1 MRSDR
6 ALALVFANTGDALL
20 TELTAFRSMAS
31 VPFGGRYRV
40 IDFHLSNLVNAG
52 IDKIGIIPRSNYR
65 SLMDHIGSGKP
76 WDLDRKQGGLCF
88 LPPFIIG
95 SDSGVYKGHIDAI
108 RNICTFLE
116 RSHEEYVIL
125 CDADTVLNIDLDKM
139 LKTHIKS
146 GADVTVAYKHGL
158 MPDYPAGHIVLKLSK
173 DGSAKEVLVSTKTG
187 CECDYGLGIYIFR
200 RKELLE
206 LSLKAAER
214 GYSSIS
220 RGILQQ
226 NAETLRIF
234 GYEITGFACAIDGM
248 RAYTGANMALLK
260 PEIFH
265 ELFNS
270 ERPIY
275 TKTRDDMPTRY
286 GLFSDVKNSIVG
298 DGCVIEGTV
307 ENCILF
313 RGVHVGKNTVLKDSI
328 IMQDA
333 EIGDNCE
340 IQYVTADKDVR
351 LQSGTKLRGSE
362 GCHFVIKK
370 GGII

>member
-20 TELTAFRSMAS
+20 AELTAFRSMAS

-40 IDFHLSNLVNAG
+40 VDFHLSNLVNAG
-52 IDKIGIIPRSNYR
+52 IDKIGIIPRANYR

-95 SDSGVYKGHIDAI
+95 SNSGVYKGHIDAI
-108 RNICTFLE
+108 RNISTFLE
-116 RSHEEYVIL
+116 KSHEEYVIL
-125 CDADTVLNIDLDKM
+125 CDADTVLNIDIDKM
-139 LKTHIKS
+139 LKAHIKS
-146 GADVTVAYKHGL
+146 GADVTVAYKHGK
-158 MPDYPAGHIVLKLSK
+158 MPDYPAGHIVLKLAEN
-173 DGSAKEVLVSTKTG
+173 GRAEEVLVSKRPG
-187 CECDYGLGIYIFR
+187 GECDYGIGIYIFR

-206 LSLKAAER
+206 LSSKAAER

-226 NAETLRIF
+226 NIDTLSIF
-234 GYEITGFACAIDGM
+234 GYAITGFACPIDGM
-248 RAYTGANMALLK
+248 RAYTDANMALLNPK
-260 PEIFH
+260 VFH
-265 ELFNS
+265 ELFNP

-286 GLFSDVKNSIVG
+286 GLSSDVKNSIVG

-328 IMQDA
+328 IMQDT

-340 IQYVTADKDVR
+340 IQYITADKDVR
-351 LQSGTKLRGSE
+351 LKNNTKLRGSKD
-362 GCHFVIKK
+362 CHFVIKK
-370 GGII
+370 GGVI